1 MSYKSLVILLYH
13 LIAVMYWLPS
23 YFRHLLEM
31 IMIFSLKKALN
42 IGQQCRWLCANHLL
56 FIRVNLSGLLK
67 LFCPQTSGSTT
78 FSFFSWNDLFH
89 TELRVCLIEN
99 NFPPSIL
106 KAQLY
111 SQIERWTASSPV
123 RESSLHLR
131 FRFLSY
137 YLSKYLAI

>member
-1 MSYKSLVILLYH
+1 
-13 LIAVMYWLPS
+13 
-23 YFRHLLEM
+23 M
-31 IMIFSLKKALN
+31 IMIFNLKKALN
-42 IGQQCRWLCANHLL
+42 IGQQCRWLYANHLL

-106 KAQLY
+106 KA
-111 SQIERWTASSPV
+111 
-123 RESSLHLR
+123 
-131 FRFLSY
+131 
-137 YLSKYLAI
+137 